1 MGQLLYYLP
10 VLACPVGMGLM
21 MWFMMRGH
29 NGAEGTSANLPMQ
42 PPADRSLGRDAGRP
56 DYSITGGATAN
67 DTRTRDEHL
76 ADLHGRL
83 AHLQERQQAIT
94 REMSELDET
103 PERAP
108 RG

>member
-1 MGQLLYYLP
+1 MGHLLYYLP

-29 NGAEGTSANLPMQ
+29 NDHDNTTTPPTQ
-42 PPADRSLGRDAGRP
+42 PPADRSLGHDAGRA
-56 DYSITGGATAN
+56 DYSITGGATA
-67 DTRTRDEHL
+67 DDMRSRDERL

-83 AHLQERQQAIT
+83 AHLQERQQAIA

-103 PERAP
+103 PERTP